1 MRSDLCRTWSS
12 TADPVCVQVAAA
24 TLTKLGFAEVANM
37 TSGFTAWKDAGL
49 PSADRHA
56 GLSGD

>member
-12 TADPVCVQVAAA
+12 TAIRCAFSVAAA
-24 TLTKLGFAEVANM
+24 SLKKLGVTEVANM
-37 TSGFTAWKDAGL
+37 TGGSTAWKDAGL
-49 PSADRHA
+49 PSADHHA